1 MSVSKLSF
9 RTRDVRLARE
19 ARRNCIAKR
28 FRIGLGS
35 RVDNGRRR
43 PGASA
48 QGERIGGESPF
59 YTATSVPSG
68 RRAQGAAD
76 TVARRGILAASSPDA
91 TLSPMPERRDP
102 KAAIAAARTP
112 LIPCNGRASVEAIHN
127 IEERR
132 RWRV

>member
-28 FRIGLGS
+28 FRMGLGS
-35 RVDNGRRR
+35 RVDNGGR

-59 YTATSVPSG
+59 YTATSGPR

-91 TLSPMPERRDP
+91 TLSPMPERGGP

-112 LIPCNGRASVEAIHN
+112 LIPCNGRASVEAIRN

>member
-28 FRIGLGS
+28 FRMGLGS
-35 RVDNGRRR
+35 RVDNGGR

-59 YTATSVPSG
+59 YTATSGPR

-76 TVARRGILAASSPDA
+76 TVARADPRRVFARCDTFSHAGARG
-91 TLSPMPERRDP
+91 P

-112 LIPCNGRASVEAIHN
+112 LIPCNGRASVEAIRN

>member
-28 FRIGLGS
+28 FRMGLGS
-35 RVDNGRRR
+35 RVDNGGR

-59 YTATSVPSG
+59 HTATSGPR

-76 TVARRGILAASSPDA
+76 TAARRGILAASSPDA
-91 TLSPMPERRDP
+91 TLSPMPERGGP

-112 LIPCNGRASVEAIHN
+112 LIPCNGRASVEAIRN